1 MMPSWQA
8 HLLTAGMEVPALLDR
23 ESNEPVGIAS
33 EGLEEAIGR
42 FYLELEPEHRTW
54 ERALEA
60 RRKRLREAES
70 VLGPIKEDVQHA
82 AETIRELPGGLRDT
96 VREWRKGL
104 AELGDDHP
112 AGSPVEGVGF
122 DVWAEI
128 KAAIARDSLAPGAQA
143 GFAEGRGVPPGR
155 WSAIDAHWQQQV
167 KWNQSA
173 RALYDQR
180 MADAYRE
187 SPPST

>member
-1 MMPSWQA
+1 MMPSWQV

-42 FYLELEPEHRTW
+42 FYLELEPEHGTW
-54 ERALEA
+54 EKALAA
-60 RRKRLREAES
+60 RRKSLRQAEG
-70 VLGPIKEDVQHA
+70 VLGPVKEEVEQA

-96 VREWRKGL
+96 VREWKRGL
-104 AELGDDHP
+104 SELGEDHP

-122 DVWAEI
+122 DAWVEI
-128 KAAIARDSLAPGAQA
+128 KATIARESVAPGAQA

-155 WSAIDAHWQQQV
+155 WGAVDAHWEQQV

-173 RALYDQR
+173 AALYDQK
-180 MADAYRE
+180 MADLSRE
-187 SPPST
+187 SPPFS

>member
-1 MMPSWQA
+1 MMPSWQV

-42 FYLELEPEHRTW
+42 FYLGLEPEHGTW
-54 ERALEA
+54 ERALAA
-60 RRKRLREAES
+60 RRKRLRKAER
-70 VLGPIKEDVQHA
+70 VLGPVKEEVEQA
-82 AETIRELPGGLRDT
+82 AEAIRELPGGLRDT
-96 VREWRKGL
+96 VRGWRRGL
-104 AELGDDHP
+104 AELGESHP
-112 AGSPVEGVGF
+112 AGSPVEEVGF
-122 DVWAEI
+122 DAWVEI
-128 KAAIARDSLAPGAQA
+128 KAAIARDSVAPGAQA

-167 KWNQSA
+167 TWNQSA

-180 MADAYRE
+180 MADAQRE
-187 SPPST
+187 SPPSP